1 MSDPAKSAGD
11 IDDVLSSIRRLV
23 AEQPDGIPRVGQR
36 SEPAGAVK
44 DDKLVL
50 TPALRV
56 SEPEMTGAT
65 AEELQ
70 IGAEDAPD
78 GSATDESGPALA
90 AMFASPAD
98 ADEASAGMLDDTISE
113 TLDGTPH
120 EASSGSDDAEFAT
133 SAPASEEPS
142 ATGRPDVLHLG
153 QDAVVPTDDDEAE
166 AGARPP
172 ASDVSSDTDE
182 VAQAEPGEDVVVPAE
197 TDANAAA
204 VAESGGSTE
213 AEARSPDEADGD
225 GWRPEM
231 RMLDWLDRAPEDGED
246 PVPAASDEFEPDTGD
261 ANWPDDGANRA
272 LLDLAAAREA
282 AADDA
287 GSGAVDG
294 RGAATAKTGFTPIFS
309 RRSGETEAVKHAA
322 SADEAGKAGQATG
335 LSMPESE
342 VASEPAAQEAADG
355 PEGASGKTASDV
367 PSAFEPGQPPA
378 SDFDSE
384 AAAEAETGLPD
395 SESGDD
401 IDAAGG
407 AVGESET
414 DASAADSA
422 DRDVLADDDIAAEAP
437 EDASPVTGQS
447 VFAEVMETDRDRQA
461 ARADAADHVDV
472 SDADASEG
480 AGPVASATVQEDT
493 ADEEAA
499 LEGAVA
505 AGVASAMAEVDEGA
519 EMDRDRADGVDLGA
533 DEEGFLDEETLRRI
547 VAEVV
552 REELQGALGERI
564 TRNVRKLVRR
574 EIRLVLA
581 ADELD

>member
-1 MSDPAKSAGD
+1 
-11 IDDVLSSIRRLV
+11 
-23 AEQPDGIPRVGQR
+23 
-36 SEPAGAVK
+36 
-44 DDKLVL
+44 
-50 TPALRV
+50 
-56 SEPEMTGAT
+56 
-65 AEELQ
+65 
-70 IGAEDAPD
+70 
-78 GSATDESGPALA
+78 
-90 AMFASPAD
+90 
-98 ADEASAGMLDDTISE
+98 
-113 TLDGTPH
+113 
-120 EASSGSDDAEFAT
+120 
-133 SAPASEEPS
+133 
-142 ATGRPDVLHLG
+142 
-153 QDAVVPTDDDEAE
+153 
-166 AGARPP
+166 
-172 ASDVSSDTDE
+172 
-182 VAQAEPGEDVVVPAE
+182 
-197 TDANAAA
+197 
-204 VAESGGSTE
+204 
-213 AEARSPDEADGD
+213 
-225 GWRPEM
+225 
-231 RMLDWLDRAPEDGED
+231 
-246 PVPAASDEFEPDTGD
+246 
-261 ANWPDDGANRA
+261 
-272 LLDLAAAREA
+272 
-282 AADDA
+282 
-287 GSGAVDG
+287 
-294 RGAATAKTGFTPIFS
+294 
-309 RRSGETEAVKHAA
+309 
-322 SADEAGKAGQATG
+322 
-335 LSMPESE
+335 MPESE

-472 SDADASEG
+472 SDADASDG

-505 AGVASAMAEVDEGA
+505 AGVASTLAEVDEGA

>member
-1 MSDPAKSAGD
+1 
-11 IDDVLSSIRRLV
+11 
-23 AEQPDGIPRVGQR
+23 
-36 SEPAGAVK
+36 
-44 DDKLVL
+44 
-50 TPALRV
+50 
-56 SEPEMTGAT
+56 
-65 AEELQ
+65 
-70 IGAEDAPD
+70 
-78 GSATDESGPALA
+78 
-90 AMFASPAD
+90 
-98 ADEASAGMLDDTISE
+98 
-113 TLDGTPH
+113 
-120 EASSGSDDAEFAT
+120 
-133 SAPASEEPS
+133 
-142 ATGRPDVLHLG
+142 VLHLG

-172 ASDVSSDTDE
+172 ASGVSSDTDE
-182 VAQAEPGEDVVVPAE
+182 VVQAEPGEDVVVPAE

-204 VAESGGSTE
+204 VAESGGSTD
-213 AEARSPDEADGD
+213 AEALSPDEADGD
-225 GWRPEM
+225 DWRPEM

-246 PVPAASDEFEPDTGD
+246 PVPAKSDEFEPDTGD

-282 AADDA
+282 AADDS
-287 GSGAVDG
+287 GSGAADG

-309 RRSGETEAVKHAA
+309 RRSGETEAVKDAA
-322 SADEAGKAGQATG
+322 SPDEAGKAGQATG

-342 VASEPAAQEAADG
+342 VASESAAQETVDG
-355 PEGASGKTASDV
+355 PEGASGKTVSDV
-367 PSAFEPGQPPA
+367 PSAFEPGHPPV

-384 AAAEAETGLPD
+384 AVAEAETGLPD
-395 SESGDD
+395 AETGDD
-401 IDAAGG
+401 SDTTDATG

-414 DASAADSA
+414 DAGAADSA
-422 DRDVLADDDIAAEAP
+422 DTNTLEDNDIAAEAP
-437 EDASPVTGQS
+437 EDGSSVTGQS
-447 VFAEVMETDRDRQA
+447 VFAEEMETGQDRQA
-461 ARADAADHVDV
+461 ERADADDHVDV
-472 SDADASEG
+472 SDADASEQ

-519 EMDRDRADGVDLGA
+519 EMDRDRADGVDLAG

>member
-23 AEQPDGIPRVGQR
+23 AEQPDGIPRGGQR
-36 SEPAGAVK
+36 PEPAGAVK

-65 AEELQ
+65 AEEMQ
-70 IGAEDAPD
+70 VGAEDAPD

-113 TLDGTPH
+113 TLDRTPH
-120 EASSGSDDAEFAT
+120 EPSSGSDDAEFAT
-133 SAPASEEPS
+133 SAPASEEAS

-153 QDAVVPTDDDEAE
+153 QDAVVPTEDDEAE

-204 VAESGGSTE
+204 VAESGGSTD
-213 AEARSPDEADGD
+213 AEAMSPDEADGD

-309 RRSGETEAVKHAA
+309 RRSGETEAVKDAA
-322 SADEAGKAGQATG
+322 SPDEAGEVGQAAG
-335 LSMPESE
+335 LSTPESE
-342 VASEPAAQEAADG
+342 VASEDRSHEAVRG

-367 PSAFEPGQPPA
+367 PSAFEPGHPPA
-378 SDFDSE
+378 SVFGT
-384 AAAEAETGLPD
+384 EAETGLPD
-395 SESGDD
+395 AETGDD
-401 IDAAGG
+401 SDTTDATG
-407 AVGESET
+407 AVGERET
-414 DASAADSA
+414 DAGAADSA
-422 DRDVLADDDIAAEAP
+422 DTNTLEDNDIAAEAP
-437 EDASPVTGQS
+437 EDGSSVTGQS
-447 VFAEVMETDRDRQA
+447 VFAEEMETGQDRQA
-461 ARADAADHVDV
+461 ERADADDHVDV
-472 SDADASEG
+472 SDADASEQ

-519 EMDRDRADGVDLGA
+519 EMDRDRADGVDLAG